1 MRQHLHLPGATL
13 AALEPAA
20 DAGQIP
26 IPVPR
31 LAQLVEYHPAQF
43 RFVPAAGAADGQ
55 GDAVP
60 GEVTSGVEAF
70 RAHLCMR
77 TKAERFGNP

>member
-1 MRQHLHLPGATL
+1 
-13 AALEPAA
+13 
-20 DAGQIP
+20 
-26 IPVPR
+26 
-31 LAQLVEYHPAQF
+31 
-43 RFVPAAGAADGQ
+43 VPAAGAADGQ